1 MQLKHM
7 HQVSA
12 DASFRVVVLGS
23 LAADEQVSQFLP
35 ELESGW
41 RALLGSNWKIKI
53 SLFSMSKIEEEA
65 WLRFKINEML
75 FHCLDELKVY

>member
-35 ELESGW
+35 E
-41 RALLGSNWKIKI
+41 
-53 SLFSMSKIEEEA
+53 EEA